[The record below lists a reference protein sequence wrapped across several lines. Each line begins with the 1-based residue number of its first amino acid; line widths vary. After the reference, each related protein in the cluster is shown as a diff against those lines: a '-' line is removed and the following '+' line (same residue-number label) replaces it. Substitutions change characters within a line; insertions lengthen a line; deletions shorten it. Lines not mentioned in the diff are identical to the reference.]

1 MGQDWTPVVFKNRPT
16 AKKILPKNGLVTNT
30 VKKFNAGKN
39 SHTNQIN
46 SKKIE
51 EAIDNDEFKIPKV
64 SVDTKTQIQ
73 QGRQAKGLTQKQLAQ
88 QCNLPENV
96 IRDYEQGKGIP
107 KKQDL
112 MKIGKVLGII
122 IKN

>member
-1 MGQDWTPVVFKNRPT
+1 MEQDWTPVVFKKKAP
-16 AKKILPKNGLVTNT
+16 AKKILPKNGLVANT
-30 VKKFNAGKN
+30 VKKASGGKN
-39 SHTNQIN
+39 SQTIQVN

-51 EAIDNDEFKIPKV
+51 EAIDNDEFIIPKI

-73 QGRQAKGLTQKQLAQ
+73 QGRQVKGLTQKQLAQ
-88 QCNLPENV
+88 KCNLPENV
-96 IRDYEQGKGIP
+96 IKDYEQGKGVP

-112 MKIGKVLGII
+112 VKIGKVLGIT